1 MGNGCCKGGK
11 KIDLISSALCQFGAN
26 VRFGKAAD
34 ASTPILSAQRSIHI
48 WHPSTKIAWHGLA
61 EQRAG
66 S

>member
-48 WHPSTKIAWHGLA
+48 
-61 EQRAG
+61 
-66 S
+66 